1 MSETLMT
8 EADQTNE
15 GSTPQPVEEAEAKT
29 EQSAEATNTEE
40 TQQQAETVADQQDSD
55 ESSAESETSEQEP
68 EKEGAPEKYEFND
81 KVADAPQLLD
91 PEVLTAFGEV
101 AKELDLPQEAAQKV
115 LDKVAPV
122 IQARQAK
129 EVDKA
134 RTEWAE
140 SSKSDDEFGGENLN
154 ANLEVAKTALNAFGT
169 DPLKQLLSES
179 GLGNHPEVIRFMYRA
194 GKAIS
199 EDSYV
204 GNSQGA
210 DPKGNTPKDFN
221 GIANAL
227 YSNQQ
232 NK

>member
-8 EADQTNE
+8 EANQTNE
-15 GSTPQPVEEAEAKT
+15 GDTQQPVDATT
-29 EQSAEATNTEE
+29 EQSTEATTETE
-40 TQQQAETVADQQDSD
+40 QQAESVQDQQDSD
-55 ESSAESETSEQEP
+55 ESSVESETSESETP
-68 EKEGAPEKYEFND
+68 EGAPETYEFNT
-81 KVADAPQLLD
+81 KVADAPEELD
-91 PEVLTAFGEV
+91 PEVITAFGEV

-115 LDKVAPV
+115 IDKVAPV
-122 IQARQAK
+122 MQAQQAK
-129 EVDKA
+129 MVEQVKVDWANDAKA
-134 RTEWAE
+134 
-140 SSKSDDEFGGENLN
+140 DQEFGGENLN
-154 ANLEVAKTALNAFGT
+154 ANLEVAKSSLKAFGT
-169 DPLKQLLSES
+169 DALKSLLQES

-199 EDSYV
+199 EDAYV

-210 DPKGNTPKDFN
+210 DAKSNGIPKDFN

>member
-8 EADQTNE
+8 EANQTNE
-15 GSTPQPVEEAEAKT
+15 GDTQQPVDAST
-29 EQSAEATNTEE
+29 EATTD
-40 TQQQAETVADQQDSD
+40 TQQQAESVQEQQVSD
-55 ESSAESETSEQEP
+55 ETAVDSETSEKDAP
-68 EKEGAPEKYEFND
+68 EGAPDKYEFNA
-81 KVADAPQLLD
+81 KVADAPEELD
-91 PEVLTAFGEV
+91 PEVLTAFGDV
-101 AKELDLPQEAAQKV
+101 AKELNLPQEAAQKV

-122 IQARQAK
+122 IQAKQAK
-129 EVDKA
+129 VVEQTKV
-134 RTEWAE
+134 EWANQ
-140 SSKSDDEFGGENLN
+140 SKSDQEFGGESLN
-154 ANLEVAKTALNAFGT
+154 DSLDVAKTSLDTFGT
-169 DPLKQLLSES
+169 DALKSLLQET

-204 GNSQGA
+204 GNSEGA
-210 DPKGNTPKDFN
+210 AGKSNIPKDFN

>member
-15 GSTPQPVEEAEAKT
+15 GSTQQPVGEAQT

-40 TQQQAETVADQQDSD
+40 TQQQAETVQDQQDSD
-55 ESSAESETSEQEP
+55 ESSVESETSEQETS
-68 EKEGAPEKYEFND
+68 KEGAPENYEFNM
-81 KVADAPQLLD
+81 KVADAPDELD
-91 PEVLTAFGEV
+91 PEVVTAFGDV
-101 AKELDLPQEAAQKV
+101 AKELDLSQDAAQKV

-122 IQARQAK
+122 LQRRQAQAVEEVK
-129 EVDKA
+129 EERAND
-134 RTEWAE
+134 
-140 SSKSDDEFGGENLN
+140 SKSDQEFGGESLD
-154 ANLEVAKTALNAFGT
+154 ANLTVAKSALDTFGT
-169 DPLKQLLSES
+169 DALKSLLSES

-204 GNSQGA
+204 GNSLGA
-210 DPKGNTPKDFN
+210 NAKGNSMPRDFN

>member
-8 EADQTNE
+8 EANQTNE
-15 GSTPQPVEEAEAKT
+15 GDTQQPVDATA
-29 EQSAEATNTEE
+29 EQSTGATTETE
-40 TQQQAETVADQQDSD
+40 QQAEAVQDQQGSD
-55 ESSAESETSEQEP
+55 ESNVESETSESETP
-68 EKEGAPEKYEFND
+68 EGAPDKYEFNP
-81 KVADAPQLLD
+81 KVADAPDELD

-122 IQARQAK
+122 IQAKQAK
-129 EVDKA
+129 AVEQA
-134 RTEWAE
+134 RADWATE
-140 SSKSDDEFGGENLN
+140 SQSDEEFGGENLE
-154 ANLEVAKTALNAFGT
+154 ANLEIAKTSLKEFGT
-169 DPLKQLLSES
+169 DALKSLLQES

-199 EDSYV
+199 EDGYV

-210 DPKGNTPKDFN
+210 NAKGSNVPKDFN

-232 NK
+232 NQ

>member
-15 GSTPQPVEEAEAKT
+15 GSTQQPVEEAKT

-40 TQQQAETVADQQDSD
+40 TQQQTETVQDQQDSD
-55 ESSAESETSEQEP
+55 ESSVESETGEQETT
-68 EKEGAPEKYEFND
+68 KEGAPEKYEFNA
-81 KVADAPQLLD
+81 KVADAPNELD

-122 IQARQAK
+122 MQARQAQ
-129 EVDKA
+129 EVEKA

-140 SSKSDDEFGGENLN
+140 RSQSDEEFGGENLN
-154 ANLEVAKTALNAFGT
+154 ANLEVAKSALNAFGT
-169 DPLKQLLSES
+169 DPFKQLLQES

>member
-8 EADQTNE
+8 EANQTNE
-15 GSTPQPVEEAEAKT
+15 GDTQQPVDAST
-29 EQSAEATNTEE
+29 EQSTEATTD
-40 TQQQAETVADQQDSD
+40 TQQQAESVQEQQVSD
-55 ESSAESETSEQEP
+55 ETAVENETSESETPQ
-68 EKEGAPEKYEFND
+68 GAPETYEFNTKITD
-81 KVADAPQLLD
+81 DSSELD
-91 PEVLTAFGEV
+91 PEVVTAFGEV
-101 AKELDLPQEAAQKV
+101 AKELDLPQDAAQKV

-122 IQARQAK
+122 IQARQA
-129 EVDKA
+129 EQVEKA
-134 RTEWAE
+134 RVEWAE
-140 SSKSDDEFGGENLN
+140 ESKSDDEFGGETFET
-154 ANLEVAKTALNAFGT
+154 NLEVAKTALNAFGT
-169 DPLKQLLSES
+169 DPFKQLLSES

-210 DPKGNTPKDFN
+210 NAQGSKVPKDFN

>member
-1 MSETLMT
+1 MT
-8 EADQTNE
+8 EAEQTNE
-15 GSTPQPVEEAEAKT
+15 GSTQQPVGEAQT

-40 TQQQAETVADQQDSD
+40 TQQQAENVADQQDSD
-55 ESSAESETSEQEP
+55 ESSVESETSEQET
-68 EKEGAPEKYEFND
+68 KEGAPEKYEFNNE
-81 KVADAPQLLD
+81 VADAPDVLD

-122 IQARQAK
+122 IQARQA
-129 EVDKA
+129 EQVEKA
-134 RTEWAE
+134 RIDWAE
-140 SSKSDDEFGGENLN
+140 ESKSDQEFGGETFET
-154 ANLEVAKTALNAFGT
+154 NLEVAKTALNAFGT
-169 DPLKQLLSES
+169 DPFKQLLSES

-210 DPKGNTPKDFN
+210 NAQGGNVPKDFN

>member
-8 EADQTNE
+8 EANQSNE
-15 GSTPQPVEEAEAKT
+15 GDTQQSVDATT
-29 EQSAEATNTEE
+29 EQSAEATTETE
-40 TQQQAETVADQQDSD
+40 QQAESVQDQQDSD
-55 ESSAESETSEQEP
+55 ESNVESETSETEAS
-68 EKEGAPEKYEFND
+68 EGAPEKYEFNPQ
-81 KVADAPQLLD
+81 VADAPDELD

-101 AKELDLPQEAAQKV
+101 AKDLDLPQEAAQKV

-129 EVDKA
+129 VVEQA
-134 RTEWAE
+134 RADWATE
-140 SSKSDDEFGGENLN
+140 SQSDEEFGGENLA
-154 ANLEVAKTALNAFGT
+154 ANLEIAKSSLKEFGT
-169 DPLKQLLSES
+169 DALKSLLQES

-199 EDSYV
+199 EDGYV

-210 DPKGNTPKDFN
+210 NAKGGNVPKDFN

-232 NK
+232 N

>member
-8 EADQTNE
+8 EANQTNE
-15 GSTPQPVEEAEAKT
+15 GDTQQPVDAST
-29 EQSAEATNTEE
+29 EATTDTE
-40 TQQQAETVADQQDSD
+40 QQAEGVQEQQVSD
-55 ESSAESETSEQEP
+55 ETAVESETSEKDVP
-68 EKEGAPEKYEFND
+68 EGAPDKYEFNS
-81 KVADAPQLLD
+81 KVADAPDELD
-91 PEVLTAFGEV
+91 PEVLTAFGDV
-101 AKELDLPQEAAQKV
+101 AKELNLPQDAAQKV

-129 EVDKA
+129 AIEETQV
-134 RTEWAE
+134 EWANQ
-140 SSKSDDEFGGENLN
+140 SKSDEEFGGESLTDNLN
-154 ANLEVAKTALNAFGT
+154 VAKASLDTFGT
-169 DPLKQLLSES
+169 KALKSLLQET

-210 DPKGNTPKDFN
+210 NPKGDVPKDFN

>member
-1 MSETLMT
+1 MT
-8 EADQTNE
+8 EAEQTNE
-15 GSTPQPVEEAEAKT
+15 GSTQQPVGEAQT
-29 EQSAEATNTEE
+29 EQSAETTTTEE
-40 TQQQAETVADQQDSD
+40 TQQQAENVADQQDSD
-55 ESSAESETSEQEP
+55 ESSVESETSEQET
-68 EKEGAPEKYEFND
+68 KEGAPETYEFND
-81 KVADAPQLLD
+81 KVADAPDVLD

-101 AKELDLPQEAAQKV
+101 AKELDLPQDAAQKV

-122 IQARQAK
+122 IQARQA
-129 EVDKA
+129 EQVEKA
-134 RTEWAE
+134 RIDWAE
-140 SSKSDDEFGGENLN
+140 ESKSDQEFGGETFET
-154 ANLEVAKTALNAFGT
+154 NLETAKTALNAFGT
-169 DPLKQLLSES
+169 EPFKQLLSES

-204 GNSQGA
+204 GNSEGA
-210 DPKGNTPKDFN
+210 VGRSNVPKDFN

>member
-15 GSTPQPVEEAEAKT
+15 GS
-29 EQSAEATNTEE
+29 EQQQSVDTATSEQTTD
-40 TQQQAETVADQQDSD
+40 TQQQAENVQDQQVSD
-55 ESSAESETSEQEP
+55 ETTVESETSESETP
-68 EKEGAPEKYEFND
+68 EGAPDKYEFNA
-81 KVADAPQLLD
+81 KVADAPEELD

-101 AKELDLPQEAAQKV
+101 AKELNLPQEAAQKV

-122 IQARQAK
+122 IQAKQAK
-129 EVDKA
+129 VLEEVKAGWVSDSQADK
-134 RTEWAE
+134 
-140 SSKSDDEFGGENLN
+140 EFGGENLN
-154 ANLEVAKTALNAFGT
+154 DNLEVAKSALDAFGNQA
-169 DPLKQLLSES
+169 LKSLLVET
-179 GLGNHPEVIRFMYRA
+179 GFGNHPEIIRFMYRA

-204 GNSQGA
+204 GNSEGA
-210 DPKGNTPKDFN
+210 NYSGNNGPKDFN
-221 GIANAL
+221 AIANSL

>member
-8 EADQTNE
+8 EANQTNE
-15 GSTPQPVEEAEAKT
+15 GSTQQAVEGTET
-29 EQSAEATNTEE
+29 EQSVETTTTEN

-55 ESSAESETSEQEP
+55 ESSVESETSEQETP
-68 EKEGAPEKYEFND
+68 EGAPEKYEFND
-81 KVADAPQLLD
+81 KVADAPEVLD
-91 PEVLTAFGEV
+91 PDVLTAFGEV

-122 IQARQAK
+122 IQARQA
-129 EVDKA
+129 EQVEKA
-134 RTEWAE
+134 RIDWAE
-140 SSKSDDEFGGENLN
+140 ESKSDEEFGGETFN
-154 ANLEVAKTALNAFGT
+154 ANLETAKTALNAFGT
-169 DPLKQLLSES
+169 DPFKQLLSES

-210 DPKGNTPKDFN
+210 NAQGSNVPKDFD
-221 GIANAL
+221 GKANAL